1 MARLPKSL
9 PPPPLRCSDVGEP
22 QTVQQVRELL
32 DRHNLRPRKA
42 LGQHFLADPN
52 LVRKIVKDAKLPSG
66 MPVLEIG
73 AGTGTLT
80 AALSAAGHRVLAYEI
95 DRSLAPLLDEVLDG
109 LSVDLRFEDAMEVD
123 FVNVLGQERWA
134 LVANLPYNVGTPLL
148 MSLLRSVPAVRRF
161 VVMVQR
167 EVADRIVAEPGSKQY
182 GIPSV
187 VTALHSRRLDW
198 FRVPPQ
204 VFVPP
209 PAVASAVV
217 VLERKPAPPQA
228 ERAIELAQAAFG
240 QRRKM
245 LRASLRSEVE
255 DPISVL
261 ERAGIDP
268 TRRAE
273 SLQPAEF
280 VEIAVAEQS

>member
-1 MARLPKSL
+1 MA
-9 PPPPLRCSDVGEP
+9 EP
-22 QTVQQVRELL
+22 QTVQEVRSLL
-32 DRHNLRPRKA
+32 ERHGLRPKKA

-52 LVRKIVKDAKLPSG
+52 LVRKIIARAELPPGS
-66 MPVLEIG
+66 PVLEIG

-80 AALSAAGHRVLAYEI
+80 AALAEAGHHVLAYEV
-95 DRSLAPLLDEVLDG
+95 DEALEPLLREVLAGSD
-109 LSVDLRFEDAMEVD
+109 VDLRLEDALAVD
-123 FVNVLGQERWA
+123 LASALEDDRGGQAWA

-148 MSLLRSVPAVRRF
+148 MTLLRTVPAVEKF

-167 EVADRIVAEPGSKQY
+167 EVADRIVAQPGSRQY

-187 VTALHSRRLDW
+187 VTSLHSRRLDW
-198 FRVPPQ
+198 FKVPPQ

-217 VLERKPAPPQA
+217 VLQRRTASPLA
-228 ERAIELAQAAFG
+228 EAAIGLAQAAFG

-245 LRASLRSEVE
+245 LRVALRHALS
-255 DPISVL
+255 DPQTVL
-261 ERAGIDP
+261 ERAGIAP

-273 SLQPAEF
+273 TLSPEEFLALAE
-280 VEIAVAEQS
+280 AADR